1 MRSPWRWLVI
11 GLLTTA
17 TPGVSAPTSE
27 QIKSVASDLVC
38 LCDTCNRESLSTC
51 LCGFAT
57 TERDAIGDLLSAG
70 QTRQQI
76 VDGYVDRFGPMG
88 LANPPE
94 GYDVV
99 WIVPFV
105 MLAIGVFAVR
115 QVLVYWHRDRPG
127 AEATAPA
134 ARATEAGDYD
144 DRLRRDL
151 DDFEA

>member
-1 MRSPWRWLVI
+1 
-11 GLLTTA
+11 
-17 TPGVSAPTSE
+17 
-27 QIKSVASDLVC
+27 
-38 LCDTCNRESLSTC
+38 
-51 LCGFAT
+51 
-57 TERDAIGDLLSAG
+57 
-70 QTRQQI
+70 
-76 VDGYVDRFGPMG
+76 MG

-105 MLAIGVFAVR
+105 LLGVGVFAVR
-115 QVLVYWHRDRPG
+115 QVLVYGHRDRPG

-151 DDFEA
+151 DDFES

>member
-1 MRSPWRWLVI
+1 MLKH
-11 GLLTTA
+11 LTLTVLALTVLTA
-17 TPGVSAPTSE
+17 PASAATSKE
-27 QIKSVASDLVC
+27 IKQVARELVC
-38 LCDTCNRESLSTC
+38 LCGTCNRESLSTC

-57 TERDAIGDLLSAG
+57 TERDAIGDLLGAG
-70 QTRQQI
+70 RTRQQI
-76 VDGYVDRFGPMG
+76 VESYVDRFGPMG

-105 MLAIGVFAVR
+105 MLGGGIFAVR
-115 QVLVYWHRDRPG
+115 RVLLNWRGDRRASEAAPHAACPTKPG
-127 AEATAPA
+127 A
-134 ARATEAGDYD
+134 YD

>member
-1 MRSPWRWLVI
+1 MRSLWTLLVF
-11 GLLTTA
+11 GLLAA
-17 TPGVSAPTSE
+17 TPGMSAPTPK
-27 QIKSVASDLVC
+27 QIKDVAADLVC
-38 LCDTCNRESLSTC
+38 LCGTCNRESLSTC

-57 TERDAIGDLLSAG
+57 TERDAIGDLLGAG
-70 QTRQQI
+70 RTRQQI
-76 VDGYVDRFGPMG
+76 VESYVDRFGPMG

-105 MLAIGVFAVR
+105 MLGGGIFAVR
-115 QVLVYWHRDRPG
+115 RVLLNWRGDRRASEAAPHAACPTKPG
-127 AEATAPA
+127 A
-134 ARATEAGDYD
+134 YD